1 MLIGHAG
8 DITRFEN
15 RDRFAAYNGTGPV
28 EFSSGDRTIHRLS
41 RRGNRQLNHALHMAA
56 VCQLRQPHSEGRA
69 YFDRR
74 VTQGKTNK
82 EALRSLK
89 RQISNA
95 VYKSETR
102 GRGRRP

>member
-1 MLIGHAG
+1 MAAPSIGCLSAG
-8 DITRFEN
+8 TANSTTPF
-15 RDRFAAYNGTGPV
+15 
-28 EFSSGDRTIHRLS
+28 
-41 RRGNRQLNHALHMAA
+41 HMVA

-74 VTQGKTNK
+74 VTQGKTKK

-95 VYKSETR
+95 VFR
-102 GRGRRP
+102 HIVADDRRARH